1 LTRHRAEKGGTKL
14 NGERPVWQDRF
25 ATSRMESP
33 LVRPRVP
40 TFGSLFLTS
49 PLLRRVTWHTRRIV
63 GRVDRRFFI
72 ALAEGAFVFVLIAG
86 LLVTVLEKPWT
97 DGLGAAVE
105 WFGRSVNWAIFTI
118 LGQGDSS
125 YVTTAGGF
133 IVSWVLVLFGVAIVG
148 TITGALVA
156 LVIDFLLKEGQGL
169 GAAGYRDHIVV
180 CGWNATARDLIDELR
195 GDEYRTKV
203 VLLADLDKNPAGDG
217 VYFVHGD
224 STSADDLRRAGIDDA
239 AAALVFPSA
248 ATNEADMHSILT
260 IMAIESV
267 APHVRTVAEVINPA
281 HVEHFKRARVD
292 EVLVT
297 SRVAS
302 RLLARSAL
310 YPGLTTLV
318 ADIVSGGEGSEL
330 YRVDLP
336 IDYCGLSIDD
346 LSARLRA
353 EHRATLLAVTRGS
366 TTHVNPPTD
375 FHLEIGDD
383 ALVVAESL
391 GTLEPLR
398 PDRAIGALARTD
410 GSAVERQPTAEPA

>member
-1 LTRHRAEKGGTKL
+1 
-14 NGERPVWQDRF
+14 
-25 ATSRMESP
+25 MSP
-33 LVRPRVP
+33 RLPIL
-40 TFGSLFLTS
+40 SSMFLTS
-49 PLLRRVTWHTRRIV
+49 PLLRRVAWHTRRIV
-63 GRVDRRFFI
+63 GRIDRRFFI
-72 ALAEGAFVFVLIAG
+72 ALAEGALAFVAVAG
-86 LLVTVLEKPWT
+86 LLVTLIEKPWAE
-97 DGLGAAVE
+97 GVGPAIE
-105 WFGRSVNWAIFTI
+105 WFGKSVNWAIFTV

-125 YVTTAGGF
+125 YVTSPGGF
-133 IVSWVLVLFGVAIVG
+133 LVSWILVLFGVAIVG

-180 CGWNATARDLIDELR
+180 CGWNTTARDLIDELR

-224 STSADDLRRAGIDDA
+224 STSADDLRRAGIAEA
-239 AAALVFPSA
+239 AAALVFPA
-248 ATNEADMHSILT
+248 AGTNEADMHSILT
-260 IMAIESV
+260 VMAIESI
-267 APHVRTVAEVINPA
+267 APHVRTVAEVNNPA
-281 HVEHFKRARVD
+281 HVEHFERAHAD

-310 YPGLTTLV
+310 YPGLTALV
-318 ADIVSGGEGSEL
+318 SDIVSGGAGSEL
-330 YRVDLP
+330 YRVNLP
-336 IDYCGLSIDD
+336 GEYCGLNIDA

-353 EHRATLLAVTRGS
+353 EHRATLLAVTRGA
-366 TTHVNPPTD
+366 TTYVNPPTD
-375 FHLEIGDD
+375 FHLDVGDD

-398 PDRAIGALARTD
+398 PERAIG
-410 GSAVERQPTAEPA
+410 ERATTRRGQRQEQPSVEPA

>member
-1 LTRHRAEKGGTKL
+1 MPRLPGFGT
-14 NGERPVWQDRF
+14 
-25 ATSRMESP
+25 
-33 LVRPRVP
+33 
-40 TFGSLFLTS
+40 LFLAS
-49 PLLRRVTWHTRRIV
+49 PLLRRVAWHSRRIV
-63 GRVDRRFFI
+63 GRVDRRFFL
-72 ALAEGAFVFVLIAG
+72 ALAEGALVFVVIAA
-86 LLVTVLEKPWT
+86 LLVTFIEKPWT
-97 DGLGAAVE
+97 SGLGAAVE
-105 WFGRSVNWAIFTI
+105 WFGKSANWAIFTI

-125 YVTTAGGF
+125 YVTSPGGY

-156 LVIDFLLKEGQGL
+156 VVIDFLLKEGQGL
-169 GAAGYRDHIVV
+169 GASGYRDHIVV
-180 CGWNATARDLIDELR
+180 CGWNSTARDLIDELR
-195 GDEYRTKV
+195 GDEYRVKV
-203 VLLADLDKNPAGDG
+203 VLLAETDKNPAGDA

-224 STSADDLRRAGIDDA
+224 STNADDLRRAGIDEA

-260 IMAIESV
+260 VMAIESI
-267 APHVRTVAEVINPA
+267 APQVRTVAEVNNPA
-281 HVEHFKRARVD
+281 HVEHFERAHAD

-310 YPGLTTLV
+310 YPGLTSLV
-318 ADIVSGGEGSEL
+318 TDIVSGGEGSEL

-336 IDYCGLSIDD
+336 IDYCGLTIDA

-366 TTHVNPPTD
+366 VTHVNPATD
-375 FHLEIGDD
+375 FILEIGDD

-398 PDRAIGALARTD
+398 PERAIG
-410 GSAVERQPTAEPA
+410 ERANIRREQRQEQPRAEPA

>member
-1 LTRHRAEKGGTKL
+1 MPRLPRLGAL
-14 NGERPVWQDRF
+14 FV
-25 ATSRMESP
+25 SSP
-33 LVRPRVP
+33 IM
-40 TFGSLFLTS
+40 
-49 PLLRRVTWHTRRIV
+49 RRVTWHARRIV
-63 GRVDRRFFI
+63 GRFDRRFFI
-72 ALAEGAFVFVLIAG
+72 ALGEGALVFVLIAG
-86 LLVTVLEKPWT
+86 LLVTLIEKPWT
-97 DGLGAAVE
+97 EGLDSAVG
-105 WFGRSVNWAIFTI
+105 WFGKSVNWAIFTV

-125 YVTTAGGF
+125 YVTSPGGF

-169 GAAGYRDHIVV
+169 GASGYRDHIVV
-180 CGWNATARDLIDELR
+180 CGWNTTARDLIDELR

-203 VLLADLDKNPAGDG
+203 VLLAEVDKNPAGDA

-224 STSADDLRRAGIDDA
+224 STNADDLNRAGIGEA

-248 ATNEADMHSILT
+248 PTNEADMHSILT
-260 IMAIESV
+260 VMAIESI
-267 APHVRTVAEVINPA
+267 APQVRTVAEVNNPA
-281 HVEHFKRARVD
+281 HVDHFKRAHVD

-310 YPGLTTLV
+310 YPGLTSLV
-318 ADIVSGGEGSEL
+318 TDIVSGGEGSEL
-330 YRVDLP
+330 YRVNLP
-336 IDYCGLSIDD
+336 SEYCGLNIDA

-353 EHRATLLAVTRGS
+353 EHRATLLAVTRGE
-366 TTHVNPPTD
+366 TTYVNPPAD
-375 FHLEIGDD
+375 FHLDVGDD

-398 PDRAIGALARTD
+398 PERAIG
-410 GSAVERQPTAEPA
+410 ERATADRAAQRQEQPTAEPA

>member
-1 LTRHRAEKGGTKL
+1 MK
-14 NGERPVWQDRF
+14 
-25 ATSRMESP
+25 
-33 LVRPRVP
+33 PRLP
-40 TFGSLFLTS
+40 SIGSLFLGS
-49 PLLRRVTWHTRRIV
+49 PLMRRLAWHTRRIV
-63 GRVDRRFFI
+63 GRLDRRFFVT
-72 ALAEGAFVFVLIAG
+72 LAEGALAFVVIAG
-86 LLVTVLEKPWT
+86 VLVTLIEKPWT
-97 DGLGAAVE
+97 AGLGPALE
-105 WFGRSVNWAIFTI
+105 WFGRSANWAIFTV

-125 YVTTAGGF
+125 YVTTPGGF
-133 IVSWVLVLFGVAIVG
+133 LVSWVLVLFGVAIVG

-169 GAAGYRDHIVV
+169 GASGYRDHIVV
-180 CGWNATARDLIDELR
+180 CGWNTTARDLIDELR

-203 VLLADLDKNPAGDG
+203 VLLADIDKNPAGDA

-224 STSADDLRRAGIDDA
+224 STNAEDLGRAGIEEA

-260 IMAIESV
+260 VMAIESI

-281 HVEHFKRARVD
+281 HVEHFKRARAD

-310 YPGLTTLV
+310 YPGLTSLV

-336 IDYCGLSIDD
+336 IDYCGLSIDA

-353 EHRATLLAVTRGS
+353 DHRATLLAVTRGAV
-366 TTHVNPPTD
+366 THVNPPTD
-375 FHLEIGDD
+375 FVLEIGDD

-398 PDRAIGALARTD
+398 PDRAIGARATNR
-410 GSAVERQPTAEPA
+410 VEQRQERPTAEPA